1 MSKLSLSHPGAASDR
16 HAGVPNP
23 VLRPSEYTAALIQA
37 LHARAAC
44 VRGAQ
49 VLEIGCGSGGVLAA
63 LAGLGAAS
71 LCGVDIE
78 SAAVA
83 ASVRLLRTFGHG
95 EDAQIH
101 RGDMWAPVI
110 GRRFDLIAANL
121 PHFPMVSGA
130 CDGRLPSWSC
140 GGPGGRN
147 LLDRFLTGLSMHL
160 APRGRAVMT
169 HNAFVGLDPSRA
181 LVARSGL
188 SLRIAMTLLVHIPSE
203 KLALM
208 TPGILGAEEGRSI
221 YRYGP
226 YAFAELHIVE
236 IARAESLG

>member
-1 MSKLSLSHPGAASDR
+1 MSTLSLSHPGAASDHR
-16 HAGVPNP
+16 ARASNP
-23 VLRPSEYTAALIQA
+23 VLRPSEYTAALIQV

-49 VLEIGCGSGGVLAA
+49 VLEIGCGSGVVLAA

-83 ASVRLLRTFGHG
+83 ASARLLRTLGHG
-95 EDAQIH
+95 DDAQIH

-121 PHFPMVSGA
+121 PHFPMMPGA

-140 GGPGGRN
+140 GGPDGRS
-147 LLDRFLTGLSMHL
+147 LLDRFLTGLGMHL

-188 SLRIAMTLLVHIPSE
+188 SLRIAMTLLAHIPSE
-203 KLALM
+203 RLALM

-226 YAFAELHIVE
+226 YAFAEMHIVE